1 MLEKLYLPIISLVE
15 GSYEMEIKGKYLSCC
30 KGNFD
35 LNLLC
40 KIWYWIVIGLYF
52 ADHS

>member
-1 MLEKLYLPIISLVE
+1 MLEKLDLLIISLVE
-15 GSYEMEIKGKYLSCC
+15 GSYEVEIRGKYLSCW

-40 KIWYWIVIGLYF
+40 EIRYWIVIGLYF
-52 ADHS
+52 AGYS